1 MYINET
7 DKQAISN
14 SIELLES
21 KSSAELV
28 AVVTKKSATYK
39 YASSVISILIV
50 CFISL
55 ISLYFDILPIFLIQL
70 QILSF
75 LLLHFIFH
83 KFDNLVLFLL
93 PSFYKKDMARKYAHT
108 QFENLR
114 LNRTKTEHALM
125 FFVSID
131 EKYVEIIANEKI
143 SKEVSNDYWQVIVDE
158 FTENVKNGDLSGGY
172 LKAIDT
178 CSTFLIKE
186 FPIQND
192 DINELPNDVIELV

>member
-55 ISLYFDILPIFLIQL
+55 ISLSFDILAIFLIQI

-93 PSFYKKDMARKYAHT
+93 PSFYEKDMARKYAHT

-114 LNRTKTEHALM
+114 LNRTKTQHALM

-143 SKEVSNDYWQVIVDE
+143 SKEVSNDYWQAIVDD
-158 FTENVKNGDLSGGY
+158 FTKDVKNGDLSGGY
-172 LKAIDT
+172 LKAINT

-186 FPIQND
+186 FPIQDD

>member
-55 ISLYFDILPIFLIQL
+55 ISLYFDILAIFLIQM

-93 PSFYKKDMARKYAHT
+93 PSFYKKDIKSVIKQT
-108 QFENLR
+108 ITL
-114 LNRTKTEHALM
+114 
-125 FFVSID
+125 D
-131 EKYVEIIANEKI
+131 EI
-143 SKEVSNDYWQVIVDE
+143 
-158 FTENVKNGDLSGGY
+158 VKNSD
-172 LKAIDT
+172 
-178 CSTFLIKE
+178 
-186 FPIQND
+186 
-192 DINELPNDVIELV
+192 